1 MYFYSRLNKILI
13 NQQSTRTLKK
23 LYTPI
28 KDIRDDK
35 QGKLLYHLEYIY
47 DNILS
52 RKPDGE
58 NRLPNIL
65 LQNNK
70 STKKPISTIKNNKQF
85 ISWLERYNF
94 EMEEKNILSEKETLS
109 GSYRNTEMI
118 ALRSL
123 LLYIKQV
130 NYDVDLNILFKMCI
144 RFIEI
149 YDLTSKP
156 NQQAQL
162 QEFIKLIKNL
172 EIKLRLNSSN
182 EISIQDIQRII
193 NNDFKQHKT
202 IIESILKI
210 LNYKIKSQDQV
221 RVVRSDGVDDQID
234 IQDGWRLTNGCKSD
248 NDRYLSSL
256 NLLDTTSRKNLKVL
270 SINGGVKTLVID
282 DMVIR
287 DPKVLKNLLE
297 YLKVSNQS
305 VVIFINGNIKN
316 EALTDISMWNNKNKR
331 QGLNAKCVIIPV
343 KDNDSTVMEH
353 TYLAE
358 DLDFLNFINLPNGQ
372 LSILNKYTPINFE
385 ELKSAEDFELFLGHL
400 DSIKFT
406 NGESFL
412 YSKSGADKIN
422 EMVEKFSS
430 EGFVYP
436 KNLKT
441 TITVKCGGNTLIE
454 MDDKRQELDYMINE
468 YLFSIFHAGGLRTNN
483 LVFLFNKIMG
493 ELNKE
498 NEFVHAKNY
507 SRMFEDLAVDNKNNK
522 VEVINNLNDYL
533 MSNEDPESLK
543 NGKIEPLSKAVNTL
557 FVVLNFVKLFCSTD
571 VVVTNEF
578 DGKKLAWNILDKK
591 MRNFFD

>member
-1 MYFYSRLNKILI
+1 MYFSNRFNRILI
-13 NQQSTRTLKK
+13 NEQSTRSLKK

-28 KDIRDDK
+28 KDIRHEK
-35 QGKLLYHLEYIY
+35 QEKLLYHLKYIY
-47 DNILS
+47 NNILS
-52 RKPDGE
+52 KKIEGE

-70 STKKPISTIKNNKQF
+70 STKKPMSMIKNNKQF
-85 ISWLERYNF
+85 FSWLERYNF
-94 EMEEKNILSEKETLS
+94 EVEEKNIISEKEVS
-109 GSYRNTEMI
+109 SDSFRNTEMI

-149 YDLTSKP
+149 YDLTSNVNK
-156 NQQAQL
+156 QAQL

-172 EIKLRLNSSN
+172 EIKLRYNSTKQ
-182 EISIQDIQRII
+182 ISVPEVQRII
-193 NNDFKQHKT
+193 SSDFKQYKT

-221 RVVRSDGVDDQID
+221 RIVRSDSIDDQID
-234 IQDGWRLTNGCKSD
+234 IQDGWRLNNGCKSD

-256 NLLDTTSRKNLKVL
+256 NLLDTTSRKNLKIL

-287 DPKVLKNLLE
+287 DAAFFKNLLE

-305 VVIFINGNIKN
+305 IVIFINGNIKN
-316 EALTDISMWNNKNKR
+316 EALSDISMWNNKNKR
-331 QGLNAKCVIIPV
+331 QEINAKCVIIPV
-343 KDNDSTVMEH
+343 KDNDSTVLEH
-353 TYLAE
+353 TYLSE

-372 LSILNKYTPINFE
+372 LSILNQYTPIKFE

-412 YSKSGADKIN
+412 YSKTGSDKIN
-422 EMVEKFSS
+422 EMVEKYSND
-430 EGFVYP
+430 GYVYP

-441 TITVKCGGNTLIE
+441 TITLKCGGNTLIE
-454 MDDKRQELDYMINE
+454 MDDKRQELDYIINE
-468 YLFSIFHAGGLRTNN
+468 YLFSIFQAGGLRTNN
-483 LVFLFNKIMG
+483 LIYLFNRVMAT
-493 ELNKE
+493 LNTE
-498 NEFVHAKNY
+498 NEFVHAESY
-507 SRMFEDLAVDNKNNK
+507 TRMFEDMAIDSSKNK
-522 VEVINNLNDYL
+522 VEVINNLNEYL
-533 MSNEDPESLK
+533 KTKEDENSLK
-543 NGKIEPLSKAVNTL
+543 DVKIEPLSKAVNTL

-578 DGKKLAWNILDKK
+578 DGKKLAWNLLDKK
-591 MRNFFD
+591 MRNYFD

>member
-1 MYFYSRLNKILI
+1 MYFSGRLNRILI

-35 QGKLLYHLEYIY
+35 QGKLLYHLKYIY

-52 RKPDGE
+52 RKADGE

-70 STKKPISTIKNNKQF
+70 SSKKPISTIKNNKQF

-94 EMEEKNILSEKETLS
+94 EMEEKNILSEKETPFD
-109 GSYRNTEMI
+109 SYRNTEMI

-130 NYDVDLNILFKMCI
+130 NYDVDLNILLKMCI

-149 YDLTSKP
+149 YDLTSKS

-162 QEFIKLIKNL
+162 QEFVKLIKGL
-172 EIKLRLNSSN
+172 EIKLRLSSSN
-182 EISIQDIQRII
+182 QISIQDIQRII

-221 RVVRSDGVDDQID
+221 RVVRSDSIDDQID
-234 IQDGWRLTNGCKSD
+234 IQDGWRLNNGCKSD

-270 SINGGVKTLVID
+270 TINGGVKTLVID

-287 DPKVLKNLLE
+287 DPKILKNLLE
-297 YLKVSNQS
+297 YLKVADQS
-305 VVIFINGNIKN
+305 LVIFINGNIKN

-331 QGLNAKCVIIPV
+331 QGRNAKCVIIPV
-343 KDNDSTVMEH
+343 RDNDSTVMEH

-385 ELKSAEDFELFLGHL
+385 ELKSAEDFELFW
-400 DSIKFT
+400 
-406 NGESFL
+406 
-412 YSKSGADKIN
+412 
-422 EMVEKFSS
+422 
-430 EGFVYP
+430 
-436 KNLKT
+436 
-441 TITVKCGGNTLIE
+441 
-454 MDDKRQELDYMINE
+454 
-468 YLFSIFHAGGLRTNN
+468 
-483 LVFLFNKIMG
+483 
-493 ELNKE
+493 
-498 NEFVHAKNY
+498 
-507 SRMFEDLAVDNKNNK
+507 
-522 VEVINNLNDYL
+522 
-533 MSNEDPESLK
+533 
-543 NGKIEPLSKAVNTL
+543 
-557 FVVLNFVKLFCSTD
+557 
-571 VVVTNEF
+571 VT
-578 DGKKLAWNILDKK
+578 
-591 MRNFFD
+591 

>member
-1 MYFYSRLNKILI
+1 MYFSGRLNRILI

-28 KDIRDDK
+28 KNIRDDK
-35 QGKLLYHLEYIY
+35 QGKLLYHLKYIY

-52 RKPDGE
+52 RKADGE

-70 STKKPISTIKNNKQF
+70 SSKKPISTIKNNKQF

-94 EMEEKNILSEKETLS
+94 EMEEKNILSQKETPFD
-109 GSYRNTEMI
+109 SYRNTEMI

-130 NYDVDLNILFKMCI
+130 NYDVDLNILLKMCI

-149 YDLTSKP
+149 YDLTSKS

-162 QEFIKLIKNL
+162 QEFVKLIKGL
-172 EIKLRLNSSN
+172 EIKLRLSSSN
-182 EISIQDIQRII
+182 QISIQDIQRII

-221 RVVRSDGVDDQID
+221 RVVRSDSIDDQID
-234 IQDGWRLTNGCKSD
+234 IQDGWRLNNGCKSD

-270 SINGGVKTLVID
+270 TINGGVKTLVID

-287 DPKVLKNLLE
+287 DPKILKNLLE
-297 YLKVSNQS
+297 YLKVSDQS
-305 VVIFINGNIKN
+305 LVIFINGNIKN

-331 QGLNAKCVIIPV
+331 QGRNAKCVIIPV
-343 KDNDSTVMEH
+343 RDNDSTVMEH

-422 EMVEKFSS
+422 EMVEKYSS
-430 EGFVYP
+430 EGYVYP

-454 MDDKRQELDYMINE
+454 MDDKRQELDYIMNE

-483 LVFLFNKIMG
+483 LIFFFNKIMTD
-493 ELNKE
+493 LNKE
-498 NEFVHAKNY
+498 NEFVHAKDY
-507 SRMFEDLAVDNKNNK
+507 SRLFEDLAVDNKYNK
-522 VEVINNLNDYL
+522 VEIINELNDYL
-533 MSNEDPESLK
+533 KSNEDPESLK
-543 NGKIEPLSKAVNTL
+543 NVKIEPLSKAVNTL

>member
-1 MYFYSRLNKILI
+1 MYFSNRFNRILI
-13 NQQSTRTLKK
+13 NQQSTRSLKK

-28 KDIRDDK
+28 KDIRHEK
-35 QGKLLYHLEYIY
+35 QEKLLYHLRYIY

-52 RKPDGE
+52 RKIEGE

-70 STKKPISTIKNNKQF
+70 STKKPMSMIKNNKQF
-85 ISWLERYNF
+85 LAWLERYNF
-94 EMEEKNILSEKETLS
+94 EVEEKNILEDKETPAD
-109 GSYRNTEMI
+109 SYRNTEMI

-144 RFIEI
+144 KMIEI
-149 YDLTSKP
+149 YDLTPHTSK
-156 NQQAQL
+156 QTQL

-172 EIKLRLNSSN
+172 EIKLRHNSSTQIN
-182 EISIQDIQRII
+182 VQDIQRII
-193 NNDFKQHKT
+193 NNDFKQYKT

-221 RVVRSDGVDDQID
+221 RIVRSDSIDDQID
-234 IQDGWRLTNGCKSD
+234 IQDGWRLNNGCKSD

-270 SINGGVKTLVID
+270 TINGGVKTLVID

-287 DPKVLKNLLE
+287 DASFFKSLLE

-305 VVIFINGNIKN
+305 IVIFINGNIKN

-331 QGLNAKCVIIPV
+331 QDISAKCVIIPV
-343 KDNDSTVMEH
+343 KDNDSTVLEH

-372 LSILNKYTPINFE
+372 LSILNQYTPIKFE

-412 YSKSGADKIN
+412 YSKTGSDKIN
-422 EMVEKFSS
+422 EMVEKYSKD
-430 EGFVYP
+430 GYIYP

-441 TITVKCGGNTLIE
+441 TITLKCGGNTLIE
-454 MDDKRQELDYMINE
+454 MDDKRQELDYIINE
-468 YLFSIFHAGGLRTNN
+468 YLFSIFQAGGLRTNN
-483 LVFLFNKIMG
+483 LVFLFNKIMKD
-493 ELNKE
+493 LNTE
-498 NEFVHAKNY
+498 GEFVHAKNY
-507 SRMFEDLAVDNKNNK
+507 NTMFEDMAIDNSSSK
-522 VEVINNLNDYL
+522 VEVINKLNEYL
-533 MSNEDPESLK
+533 VAKEDEESLK
-543 NGKIEPLSKAVNTL
+543 DVKIEPLSRAVNTL

-571 VVVTNEF
+571 VVITNEF

-591 MRNFFD
+591 MRNYFD

>member
-1 MYFYSRLNKILI
+1 MYFSGRLNRILI

-28 KDIRDDK
+28 KDICDNK
-35 QGKLLYHLEYIY
+35 QGKLLYHLKYIY

-58 NRLPNIL
+58 NRLPSIL

-94 EMEEKNILSEKETLS
+94 EMEEKNILSEKES
-109 GSYRNTEMI
+109 PINSYRNTEMI

-149 YDLTSKP
+149 YDLTSKQ
-156 NQQAQL
+156 NKQTQL
-162 QEFIKLIKNL
+162 QEFVKLIKGL

-182 EISIQDIQRII
+182 KTSIQDIQKII

-210 LNYKIKSQDQV
+210 LNYNIKSQDQV
-221 RVVRSDGVDDQID
+221 RVVRSDSIDDQID
-234 IQDGWRLTNGCKSD
+234 IQDGWKLNNGCKSD

-270 SINGGVKTLVID
+270 SINGGVKTLVVD

-287 DPKVLKNLLE
+287 DPKLLKNLLE
-297 YLKVSNQS
+297 YLRVSDQS
-305 VVIFINGNIKN
+305 MVIFINGNIKN
-316 EALTDISMWNNKNKR
+316 EALTEISMWNNKNKR
-331 QGLNAKCVIIPV
+331 QGRNAKCVIIPV
-343 KDNDSTVMEH
+343 RDNDSTVMEH

-422 EMVEKFSS
+422 DMVEKYSS
-430 EGFVYP
+430 EGYVYP

-454 MDDKRQELDYMINE
+454 MDDKRQELDYIINE

-483 LVFLFNKIMG
+483 LIFFFNKIMAA
-493 ELNKE
+493 LNKE

-507 SRMFEDLAVDNKNNK
+507 SELFEDLAVDNKNNK
-522 VEVINNLNDYL
+522 VEVINDLNDYL
-533 MSNEDPESLK
+533 KSSEDSESLK
-543 NGKIEPLSKAVNTL
+543 NDKIEPLSKAVNTL

-571 VVVTNEF
+571 IVVTNEF

-591 MRNFFD
+591 MRSFFD

>member
-1 MYFYSRLNKILI
+1 MYFSGSLNRILI

-35 QGKLLYHLEYIY
+35 QGKLLYHLKYIY

-52 RKPDGE
+52 RKADGE

-70 STKKPISTIKNNKQF
+70 SSKKPISTIKNNKQF

-94 EMEEKNILSEKETLS
+94 EMEEKNILSQKETPFD
-109 GSYRNTEMI
+109 SYRNTEMI

-130 NYDVDLNILFKMCI
+130 NYDVDLNILLKMY
-144 RFIEI
+144 F
-149 YDLTSKP
+149 S
-156 NQQAQL
+156 
-162 QEFIKLIKNL
+162 
-172 EIKLRLNSSN
+172 SSN
-182 EISIQDIQRII
+182 QISIQDIQRII

-221 RVVRSDGVDDQID
+221 RVVRSDSIDDQID
-234 IQDGWRLTNGCKSD
+234 IQDGWRLNNGCKSD

-270 SINGGVKTLVID
+270 TINGGVKTLVID

-287 DPKVLKNLLE
+287 DPKILKNLLE
-297 YLKVSNQS
+297 YLKVSDQS
-305 VVIFINGNIKN
+305 LVIFINGNIKN

-331 QGLNAKCVIIPV
+331 QGCNAKCVIIPV
-343 KDNDSTVMEH
+343 RDNDSTVMEH

-422 EMVEKFSS
+422 EMVEKYSS
-430 EGFVYP
+430 EGYVYP

-454 MDDKRQELDYMINE
+454 MDDKRQELDYIMNE

-483 LVFLFNKIMG
+483 LIFFFNKIMTD
-493 ELNKE
+493 LNKE
-498 NEFVHAKNY
+498 NEFVHAKDY
-507 SRMFEDLAVDNKNNK
+507 SRLFEDLAVDNKYNK
-522 VEVINNLNDYL
+522 VEIINELNDYL
-533 MSNEDPESLK
+533 KSNEDPESLK
-543 NGKIEPLSKAVNTL
+543 NVKIEPLSKAVNTL